1 MTNEQK
7 QDLIQYR
14 FANAKRTL
22 AEVDVLI
29 QNNLC
34 NTAVNRLY
42 YACFYAVSAL
52 LLHNDINT
60 RTHSGAIQMFGQ
72 HFINKGII
80 TEAAGNF
87 YTKIFTMRR
96 KSDYEDY
103 IDYNQEEV
111 LILIAPAQELIGQ
124 IEEILFKQ

>member
-14 FANAKRTL
+14 FVNAQKTL

-60 RTHSGAIQMFGQ
+60 RTHTGAIQMFGQ

-87 YTKIFTMRR
+87 YTKVFTMRR
-96 KSDYEDY
+96 KCDYEDF
-103 IDYNQEEV
+103 IDYDREDV
-111 LILIAPAQELIGQ
+111 LILIEPAHDLINQ
-124 IEEILFKQ
+124 IRKVLFKQ

>member
-7 QDLIQYR
+7 IDLIQYR
-14 FANAKRTL
+14 FTNAKKTL

-52 LLHNDINT
+52 LSHNDVNT
-60 RTHSGAIQMFGQ
+60 RTHAGTIQMFGQ
-72 HFINKGII
+72 H
-80 TEAAGNF
+80 
-87 YTKIFTMRR
+87 
-96 KSDYEDY
+96 
-103 IDYNQEEV
+103 
-111 LILIAPAQELIGQ
+111 L
-124 IEEILFKQ
+124 